1 MPIAAII
8 DEILEE
14 FLKQINIIKKNQE
27 IFKIF
32 MMPVVHQETYCDLV
46 SHLYAPPGRKYT
58 DYTVTTGFHDS
69 FISLYLN

>member
-1 MPIAAII
+1 MPITAII

-14 FLKQINIIKKNQE
+14 FLKYKYYEKKQE

-32 MMPVVHQETYCDLV
+32 MMPVAHQETFCNLV

-58 DYTVTTGFHDS
+58 DHTVTTGFCNS
-69 FISLYLN
+69 FI